1 MSNVLFI
8 KANDR
13 PADQAI
19 SVKLYNTFWRA
30 IKKIPSGG
38 SNYGAGPVR
47 GKSSLLRLHF
57 HDRYVQAC

>member
-30 IKKIPSGG
+30 IKNPIRRIKLRSWTCSRKIFLITTPL
-38 SNYGAGPVR
+38 P
-47 GKSSLLRLHF
+47 
-57 HDRYVQAC
+57 